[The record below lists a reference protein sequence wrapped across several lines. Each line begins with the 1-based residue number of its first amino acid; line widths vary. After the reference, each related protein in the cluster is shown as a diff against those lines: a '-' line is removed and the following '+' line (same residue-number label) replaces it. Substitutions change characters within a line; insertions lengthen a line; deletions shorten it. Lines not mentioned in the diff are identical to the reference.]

1 MSVSACVCVCVT
13 DILQSVCGGW
23 GGEGGG
29 QKRAAVEE
37 RRRKRHPVQGGGT
50 DQSLTQ
56 CPVLGSCVTV
66 SSWECLQFRV
76 GWLKEGGGGGG
87 PGGGGGGGGVIR
99 SEDVTRVLERGPGR
113 CYLRYR

>member
-23 GGEGGG
+23 GGERGG

-56 CPVLGSCVTV
+56 CPISRIVCDRLVLGV
-66 SSWECLQFRV
+66 SSVPCRV
-76 GWLKEGGGGGG
+76 AEGVEW
-87 PGGGGGGGGVIR
+87 GVGVGDR
-99 SEDVTRVLERGPGR
+99 NRTVVVVVV
-113 CYLRYR
+113 